1 MNKIRSHRLAVSA
14 FFAILPLVAA
24 GAAEPP
30 KPVKVED
37 AIKVTTKIE
46 AVDVEKRLITVRDP
60 DGNPVELEVSPE
72 VRNLPQVRVGDNM
85 NVVYYQAV
93 GAEFKEPGTGVQGV
107 QQETVGGRAAEG
119 EKPSAGVGQQ
129 TRATVKINSVD
140 AATNTVKFTGPK
152 GVLRTIA
159 VKDPKAQAFIKQLK
173 PGDEVE
179 LTITEALAIS
189 VDPASK

>member
-1 MNKIRSHRLAVSA
+1 MNKIGDLRLAVSA
-14 FFAILPLVAA
+14 LFAILPLVAA

-37 AIKVTTKIE
+37 TVKVTTKIE
-46 AVDVEKRLITVRDP
+46 AVDVEKRLITVRDA

-72 VRNLPQVRVGDNM
+72 VRNLAQVHVGDNM
-85 NVVYYQAV
+85 NVVYHQAL
-93 GAEFKEPGTGVQGV
+93 GAEFKQPGTGVKGV
-107 QQETVGGRAAEG
+107 EQETVGGRAAVG

-129 TRATVKINSVD
+129 TRATVKIDSVD

-152 GVLRTIA
+152 GVLRTVA

-179 LTITEALAIS
+179 LTYTEALAIS
-189 VDPASK
+189 VDPSK

>member
-1 MNKIRSHRLAVSA
+1 MNKIGNYRLAMSA
-14 FFAILPLVAA
+14 LFAILPLVAA

-46 AVDVEKRLITVRDP
+46 AVDLEKRLITVRDP

-72 VRNLPQVRVGDNM
+72 ARNLAQVHVGDTM
-85 NVVYYQAV
+85 NVVYYQSL
-93 GAEFKEPGTGVQGV
+93 GAEFKQPGTGVKGV
-107 QQETVGGRAAEG
+107 EQDAVASRAAEG
-119 EKPSAGVGQQ
+119 EKPGAGVGQK
-129 TRATVKINSVD
+129 TRATVKIDSVD

-152 GVLRTIA
+152 GVLRTVA

-179 LTITEALAIS
+179 LTYTEAVAIS
-189 VDPASK
+189 VDPPK

>member
-1 MNKIRSHRLAVSA
+1 MNKIGKHPLAVSA
-14 FFAILPLVAA
+14 LFAILPLVAA

-46 AVDVEKRLITVRDP
+46 AVDLEKRLITVRDR

-72 VRNLPQVRVGDNM
+72 VRNLAQVHVGDNM
-85 NVVYYQAV
+85 NVVYYQAL
-93 GAEFKEPGTGVQGV
+93 GAEFKAPGTGVKGV
-107 QQETVGGRAAEG
+107 QEEAVASRAAQG
-119 EKPSAGVGQQ
+119 EKPSAGVGHQ
-129 TRATVKINSVD
+129 TKATVKIDSVD

-152 GVLRTIA
+152 GVLRTVA

-173 PGDEVE
+173 KGDEVE
-179 LTITEALAIS
+179 LTYTEALAIS
-189 VDPASK
+189 VDPAK